1 MRRRRA
7 RRRPKRAGFA
17 VSLDSYI
24 DLSGPNVSY
33 PNSQKDGPLVN
44 VASSRFL
51 RPFNRRL
58 APLDGLRI
66 RRIEKAMEKAAVTGG
81 TFHLWWHPENFGK
94 NLSEN
99 MAILTKVL
107 DWFQRLRDEYGMRS
121 RAMHEIGN
129 RAICRASVTRGLAP
143 D

>member
-1 MRRRRA
+1 M
-7 RRRPKRAGFA
+7 
-17 VSLDSYI
+17 SQ
-24 DLSGPNVSY
+24 PN
-33 PNSQKDGPLVN
+33 NQKHGPLVN

-66 RRIEKAMEKAAVTGG
+66 GRIEKAMQKAAIAGG

-99 MAILTKVL
+99 IAILTGVL
-107 DWFQRLRDEYGMRS
+107 DRFQRLRDEYGMQS
-121 RAMHEIGN
+121 RAMYEVGN
-129 RAICRASVTRGLAP
+129 RAAAEEAP
-143 D
+143 HAA

>member
-1 MRRRRA
+1 MRPRRA
-7 RRRPKRAGFA
+7 RRRPKRADFA
-17 VSLDSYI
+17 VLLDSYV
-24 DLSGPNVSY
+24 DLSGPNMSY

-66 RRIEKAMEKAAVTGG
+66 GRIEKAMQAAAITGG

-99 MAILTKVL
+99 IDILTRLL
-107 DWFQRLRDEYGMRS
+107 DRFQRLRDEFGMQS
-121 RAMHEIGN
+121 RAMYEVGN
-129 RAICRASVTRGLAP
+129 RAAAEEAP
-143 D
+143 HAA